1 MHLPKFKLTPLRGI
15 LLFIVFTILAGCVT
29 LEQKERELIF
39 RPSREEWRYGG
50 ARDNFEERWIPVA
63 TKSGD
68 AGKIH
73 AWWAAGP
80 TPDAPV
86 VLYLHGAR
94 WNLSGSA
101 SRIPRW
107 QKLGFAVL
115 AIDYRGF
122 GQSTGPDDTPSEASA
137 YEDAQVAWDYLKAAT
152 PNNRHFIVGHSLGGA
167 VAVNLAEHN
176 PDASGLV
183 LEATFTSIADIISES
198 KWGFI
203 PVGFLLTQ
211 RFDAMQR
218 IADVKV
224 PILFVHGTADSIVP
238 THMSQ
243 ELYDAARAPKK
254 LIIVQGGTHH
264 NLSSVAFEDYRSAI
278 GELFGVGVNGGITA
292 HAATPPGSGQARSLP
307 ASSRTGS

>member
-1 MHLPKFKLTPLRGI
+1 MRFPFFRLSPLRGF
-15 LLFIVFTILAGCVT
+15 LLFVVFVILGGCVM
-29 LEQKERELIF
+29 LERKESELIF
-39 RPSREEWRYGG
+39 RPTKEEWRYGS
-50 ARDNFEERWIPVA
+50 REKFEERWIPVV
-63 TKSGD
+63 TRTGD
-68 AGKIH
+68 VGKIH

-107 QKLGFAVL
+107 QRLGFAVL

-122 GQSTGPDDTPSEASA
+122 GKSEGPEGTPTEASS
-137 YEDAQVAWDYLKAAT
+137 YEDAQVAWEYLKAAT

-183 LEATFTSIADIISES
+183 LEATFTSIADIIADS
-198 KWGFI
+198 KWGFL
-203 PVGFLLTQ
+203 PVGFLITQ
-211 RFDAMQR
+211 RFDTLQK

-224 PILFVHGTADSIVP
+224 PTLFVHGTDDNIVP

-243 ELYDAARAPKK
+243 QLYDAARAPKK
-254 LIIVQGGTHH
+254 LIIVPGGTHH
-264 NLSSVAFEDYRSAI
+264 NLSSVAFDDYRSAI
-278 GELFGVGVNGGITA
+278 GELFGVGAEARPRQSAGASTGV
-292 HAATPPGSGQARSLP
+292 HAAAAR
-307 ASSRTGS
+307 